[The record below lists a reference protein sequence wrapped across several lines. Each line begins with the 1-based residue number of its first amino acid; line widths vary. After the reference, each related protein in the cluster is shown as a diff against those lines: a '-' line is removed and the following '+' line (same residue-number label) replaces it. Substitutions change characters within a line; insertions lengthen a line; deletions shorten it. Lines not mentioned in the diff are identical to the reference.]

1 MPLEYRSALVP
12 IFGEDVSAAALES
25 AARFVGRD
33 ATVDAV
39 YVINVPS
46 QIPLDGPLDRR
57 GGARAQRARGRSAD
71 RQARRTARPHE
82 PAANPQPGRTLVE
95 EAQRLGSEIIYLAD
109 AHAPAS
115 ERALGPTAQYLLTQ
129 RPCRIIIQT
138 GAAANGRA
146 AVNGGGDGRA
156 LRPSATTAT

>member
-1 MPLEYRSALVP
+1 MLEAAQLIGRRSGLRV
-12 IFGEDVSAAALES
+12 
-25 AARFVGRD
+25 
-33 ATVDAV
+33 
-39 YVINVPS
+39 
-46 QIPLDGPLDRR
+46 
-57 GGARAQRARGRSAD
+57 
-71 RQARRTARPHE
+71 RTSLLRTR
-82 PAANPQPGRTLVE
+82 NPGRTLVE

-156 LRPSATTAT
+156 LRPSATTAR